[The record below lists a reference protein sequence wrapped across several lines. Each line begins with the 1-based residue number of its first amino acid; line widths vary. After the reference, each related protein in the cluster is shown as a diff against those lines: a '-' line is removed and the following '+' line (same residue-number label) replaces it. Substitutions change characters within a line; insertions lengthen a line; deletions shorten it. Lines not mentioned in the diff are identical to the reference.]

1 MFIALM
7 AYISS
12 AGWPTLGHD
21 SQRSSYQSVSGAEIS
36 APSVKWRVPVTQILQ
51 RSCGP
56 VLSDVR
62 ADYPGCEVLFND
74 GKYLKCLDGNTG
86 NQIWSFALPDSDISP
101 NSIAVGDIDGD
112 SCSEIVLLGSGG
124 SSVGNSITAL
134 DGPGSGCWAGVQG
147 EERVRPP
154 SLLARPGK
162 GILYL
167 SVQGLDGAEA
177 TIWDASG
184 RRLEEVILTRE
195 PRKVTLG
202 PGVYFVE
209 ARCGDVIL
217 RGKAPVY

>member
-7 AYISS
+7 AYIPS

-86 NQIWSFALPDSDISP
+86 NQIWSFALPDTDYLP
-101 NSIAVGDIDGD
+101 NSTPAVGDVDGD
-112 SCSEIVLLGSGG
+112 GIPEMVACKQM
-124 SSVGNSITAL
+124 
-134 DGPGSGCWAGVQG
+134 P
-147 EERVRPP
+147 
-154 SLLARPGK
+154 
-162 GILYL
+162 GILFCL
-167 SVQGLDGAEA
+167 NAQTGALEWLDTVSNGQQ
-177 TIWDASG
+177 IM
-184 RRLEEVILTRE
+184 
-195 PRKVTLG
+195 
-202 PGVYFVE
+202 
-209 ARCGDVIL
+209 
-217 RGKAPVY
+217 APVCLTDVSGTACPRS